1 MTPTTLRWT
10 VDPLWGIFE
19 ERLNRFAAR
28 VRVNGQFHRAYVP
41 NPSRLEEL
49 FTPGRRVL
57 LDRKP
62 ARGPRRTA
70 FDLVGV
76 ELEGFL
82 ASVDSRVPNQVLTF
96 GLSHGWFPFLQGY
109 RVRQAEQRFGRS
121 RLDFLLEH
129 PRRGLLLLETK
140 SCTLVQQG
148 VALFPDVPTSRGARH
163 LLELKDFL
171 AQGARAMVLW
181 VVQRPDARYLRPYCE
196 VDPRFCE
203 ALQKARKAGVELRAV
218 KLRVTPQELWVEQ
231 EIPVRAP

>member
-1 MTPTTLRWT
+1 MTPTLRWT
-10 VDPLWGIFE
+10 VDPQWGEFE
-19 ERLNRFAAR
+19 ARLNRFAAR
-28 VRVNGQFHRAYVP
+28 VRVSGTSYRAYVP

-62 ARGPRRTA
+62 AAGPRRTA

-76 ELEGFL
+76 QLEGFL
-82 ASVDSRVPNQVLTF
+82 ASVDSRVPNRVLTF
-96 GLSHGWFPFLQGY
+96 GLDHGWFPFLKGY
-109 RVRQAEQRFGRS
+109 RIRKAEHAFGRS

-140 SCTLVQQG
+140 SCTLVREG
-148 VALFPDVPTSRGARH
+148 TALFPDVPTTRGARH

-171 AQGARAMVLW
+171 DRHTRAMVLW

-203 ALQKARKAGVELRAV
+203 ALHQAVAAGVELRAV
-218 KLRVTPQELWVEQ
+218 RLRVTPRELWVEQ
-231 EIPVRAP
+231 EIPVRIP